1 MGEAG
6 GELKGEERRGKR
18 GRASG
23 RSAKRANGR
32 QPLARNAISCR
43 YFGSGLGGA
52 FSLERCRQAPEKRHS
67 ILRHA
72 QCSTFSLP
80 QGCSKLSWLAL
91 LAHTALLA
99 SWSHA

>member
-52 FSLERCRQAPEKRHS
+52 FSLERCRQAPEKRAFNPLACATLDFPLLQGS
-67 ILRHA
+67 QSLVV
-72 QCSTFSLP
+72 ST
-80 QGCSKLSWLAL
+80 WT
-91 LAHTALLA
+91 HTALLA
-99 SWSHA
+99 SRSRA